1 MKLSTRAK
9 YGIRASL
16 ELACNYGK
24 GPLQIKIIAQRQ
36 EISAKYLEQ
45 LMAILKSAGFVR
57 SIRGAKGGYV
67 LAKPPN
73 QVKISDMFNAL
84 EGPIVTVECLENDQY
99 CARAA
104 DCVAK
109 ELWSQVQQA
118 IIGVLESV
126 TLEDLAERAKSNKTS
141 YYQI

>member
-1 MKLSTRAK
+1 MKLSTRAR

-24 GPLQIKIIAQRQ
+24 GPLQIKIIAQKQ
-36 EISAKYLEQ
+36 EISIKYLEQ

-73 QVKISDMFNAL
+73 QVKLSDIFNAL
-84 EGPIVTVECLENDQY
+84 EGPIVTVECLESDEY
-99 CARAA
+99 CTRAA
-104 DCVAK
+104 DCVTR
-109 ELWSQVQQA
+109 ELWLKVQKA
-118 IIGVLESV
+118 VVDVLESV
-126 TLEDLAERAKSNKTS
+126 TLEDLADRAKGDKTS

>member
-1 MKLSTRAK
+1 MKLSTRAR

-36 EISAKYLEQ
+36 EISIKYLEQ
-45 LMAILKSAGFVR
+45 LMAILKSSGFVR
-57 SIRGAKGGYV
+57 SLRGAKGGYI

-73 QVKISDMFNAL
+73 QVKLSDIFSVL
-84 EGPIVTVECLENDQY
+84 EGPIVTVECLESDQY

-104 DCVAK
+104 DCVAR
-109 ELWSQVQQA
+109 ELWSKVQKA
-118 IIGVLESV
+118 VIGVLESV
-126 TLEDLAERAKSNKTS
+126 TLEDLVKRTESNKMM

>member
-1 MKLSTRAK
+1 MKLSTRAQ

-24 GPLQIKIIAQRQ
+24 GPLQIKIIAQKQ
-36 EISAKYLEQ
+36 EISVKYLEQ
-45 LMAILKSAGFVR
+45 IMAILRSAGFVR
-57 SIRGAKGGYV
+57 SFRGAKGGYV
-67 LAKPPN
+67 LTKPPN
-73 QVKISDMFNAL
+73 QVKISDLFNAL
-84 EGPIVTVECLENDQY
+84 EGPIVTVECLESDQY

-104 DCVAK
+104 DCVAR

-126 TLEDLAERAKSNKTS
+126 TLEDLVERVKSDKTS
-141 YYQI
+141 SYQI

>member
-1 MKLSTRAK
+1 MKLSTRAR

-36 EISAKYLEQ
+36 EISIKYLEQ

-57 SIRGAKGGYV
+57 SIRGAKGGYI

-73 QVKISDMFNAL
+73 QIKLSHIFNAL
-84 EGPIVTVECLENDQY
+84 EGPIVTVECLESDQY

-104 DCVAK
+104 DCAAR

-118 IIGVLESV
+118 IVGVLESV
-126 TLEDLAERAKSNKTS
+126 TLADLAEKAKSNKTS

>member
-1 MKLSTRAK
+1 MKLSTRAR

-24 GPLQIKIIAQRQ
+24 GPLQIKIIAQKQ
-36 EISAKYLEQ
+36 EISIKYLEQ

-73 QVKISDMFNAL
+73 QVKLSDIFNAL
-84 EGPIVTVECLENDQY
+84 EGPIVTVECLESDEY

-104 DCVAK
+104 DCVAR
-109 ELWSQVQQA
+109 ELWSKVQQA
-118 IIGVLESV
+118 VIGVLE
-126 TLEDLAERAKSNKTS
+126 
-141 YYQI
+141 

>member
-1 MKLSTRAK
+1 MKLSTRAR

-24 GPLQIKIIAQRQ
+24 GPLQIKIIAQKQ
-36 EISAKYLEQ
+36 EISIKYLEQ

-73 QVKISDMFNAL
+73 QVKLSDIFNAL
-84 EGPIVTVECLENDQY
+84 EGPIVTVECLESDQY

-104 DCVAK
+104 DCVAR

-118 IIGVLESV
+118 VIGVLESV
-126 TLEDLAERAKSNKTS
+126 TLEDLAKRAKSDKTS

>member
-1 MKLSTRAK
+1 MKLSTRAR

-24 GPLQIKIIAQRQ
+24 DPLQIKIIAQKQ
-36 EISAKYLEQ
+36 EISVKYLEQ
-45 LMAILKSAGFVR
+45 IMAILRSAGFVR
-57 SIRGAKGGYV
+57 SFRGAKGGYV

-73 QVKISDMFNAL
+73 QIKISDIFNAL
-84 EGPIVTVECLENDQY
+84 EGPIVTVECLESDQY

-126 TLEDLAERAKSNKTS
+126 TLEDLAERVKSDKTS
-141 YYQI
+141 SYQI

>member
-1 MKLSTRAK
+1 MKLSTRAR

-24 GPLQIKIIAQRQ
+24 GPLQIKIIAQKQ
-36 EISAKYLEQ
+36 EISVKYHEQ
-45 LMAILKSAGFVR
+45 LMAMLKSTGFVR

-73 QVKISDMFNAL
+73 QIKLSDIFNAL
-84 EGPIVTVECLENDQY
+84 EGPIVTVECLESDEY

-104 DCVAK
+104 DCVAR

-118 IIGVLESV
+118 VIGVLESV
-126 TLEDLAERAKSNKTS
+126 TLEDLAKRAKNDKTS

>member
-1 MKLSTRAK
+1 MKLSTRAR

-36 EISAKYLEQ
+36 EISVKYLEQ
-45 LMAILKSAGFVR
+45 LMAILKSTGFIR
-57 SIRGAKGGYV
+57 SIRGAKGGYI

-73 QVKISDMFNAL
+73 QVKISDIFNAL
-84 EGPIVTVECLENDQY
+84 EGPIITVECLESDQY

-104 DCVAK
+104 DCVTR

-126 TLEDLAERAKSNKTS
+126 TLKDLVERTKSDKTS

>member
-1 MKLSTRAK
+1 MKLSTRAR

-24 GPLQIKIIAQRQ
+24 GPIQIKTIAKRQ
-36 EISAKYLEQ
+36 EISVKYLEQ

-73 QVKISDMFNAL
+73 QVKLSDIFNAL
-84 EGPIVTVECLENDQY
+84 EGPIVTVECLESDEY

-104 DCVAK
+104 DCVAR

-118 IIGVLESV
+118 VIGVLESV
-126 TLEDLAERAKSNKTS
+126 TLEDLVERAKSDKTS

>member
-1 MKLSTRAK
+1 MKLSTRAR

-24 GPLQIKIIAQRQ
+24 GPLQIKIIAQKQ
-36 EISAKYLEQ
+36 EISIKYLEQ
-45 LMAILKSAGFVR
+45 LMAMLKSTGFVR

-73 QVKISDMFNAL
+73 HIKLSDIFNAL
-84 EGPIVTVECLENDQY
+84 EGPIVTVECLDSDEY
-99 CARAA
+99 CARSA
-104 DCVAK
+104 DCVAR

-118 IIGVLESV
+118 VIGVLESV
-126 TLEDLAERAKSNKTS
+126 TLEDLAKRAKNDKTS

>member
-1 MKLSTRAK
+1 MKLSTRAR

-24 GPLQIKIIAQRQ
+24 GPLQIKIIAQKQ
-36 EISAKYLEQ
+36 EISIKYLEQ

-73 QVKISDMFNAL
+73 QIKLSDIFNAL
-84 EGPIVTVECLENDQY
+84 EGPIVTVECLESDQY

-104 DCVAK
+104 DCVAR

-118 IIGVLESV
+118 VIGVLESV
-126 TLEDLAERAKSNKTS
+126 TLEDLAKRAKNDKTS

>member
-1 MKLSTRAK
+1 MKLSTRAR

-24 GPLQIKIIAQRQ
+24 GPLQIKIIAQKQ
-36 EISAKYLEQ
+36 EISIKYLEQ
-45 LMAILKSAGFVR
+45 LMAILKSTGFVR

-73 QVKISDMFNAL
+73 QIKLSDIFNAL
-84 EGPIVTVECLENDQY
+84 EGPVVTVECLESDQY

-104 DCVAK
+104 DCVAR
-109 ELWSQVQQA
+109 ELWSKVQQA
-118 IIGVLESV
+118 VIGVLESV
-126 TLEDLAERAKSNKTS
+126 TLEDLAERAKNDKTA

>member
-1 MKLSTRAK
+1 MKLSTRAR

-24 GPLQIKIIAQRQ
+24 GPLQIKIIAQKQ
-36 EISAKYLEQ
+36 EISVKYLEQ
-45 LMAILKSAGFVR
+45 LMAMLKSTGFVR

-73 QVKISDMFNAL
+73 QIKLSDIFNAL
-84 EGPIVTVECLENDQY
+84 EGPIVTVECLESDEY

-104 DCVAK
+104 DCVAR

-118 IIGVLESV
+118 VIGVLESV
-126 TLEDLAERAKSNKTS
+126 TLEDLAKRAKNDKTS

>member
-1 MKLSTRAK
+1 MKLSTRAR

-36 EISAKYLEQ
+36 EISIKYLEQ

-73 QVKISDMFNAL
+73 QVKLSDIFNAL
-84 EGPIVTVECLENDQY
+84 EGPIVTVECLESDEY

-104 DCVAK
+104 DCVAR
-109 ELWSQVQQA
+109 ELWSKVQQA
-118 IIGVLESV
+118 VVGVLESV
-126 TLEDLAERAKSNKTS
+126 TLEDLAGRAKGNKTS